1 MSMSGSPK
9 IVNRFPDPVFFS
21 STSPIARSEFIR
33 TSTTRI
39 RPIENSL
46 TDSFACGSNANAHT
60 SSTSKPRPRV
70 ASRAASLIHSG
81 STVPNCGPID
91 TAIRCLGLLLDA
103 FALDAL
109 PGERH
114 ERVEQQPLRLPPVLD
129 SGLKKVVDDALLES
143 RLRHQWLPS
152 FRIRNGPG

>member
-9 IVNRFPDPVFFS
+9 IVNRFPDPVFFR

-46 TDSFACGSNANAHT
+46 TDLFAWGSNANAHT
-60 SSTSKPRPRV
+60 SSTSKPSPRV

-81 STVPNCGPID
+81 STVPNCGPIE
-91 TAIRCLGLLLDA
+91 TAIRCSVSFWIPSAWIRSPTMGQ
-103 FALDAL
+103 
-109 PGERH
+109 
-114 ERVEQQPLRLPPVLD
+114 RVEQQPLRLPPVLN
-129 SGLKKVVDDALLES
+129 SGLKEVVDDGLLKS
-143 RLRHQWLPS
+143 
-152 FRIRNGPG
+152 